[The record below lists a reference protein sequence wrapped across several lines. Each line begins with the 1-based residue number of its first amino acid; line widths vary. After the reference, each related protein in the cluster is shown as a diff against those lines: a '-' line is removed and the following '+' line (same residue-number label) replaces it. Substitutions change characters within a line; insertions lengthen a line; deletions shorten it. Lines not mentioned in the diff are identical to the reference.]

1 MSEKH
6 AARIQTY
13 SGYRADE
20 RPLSFT
26 VYSRTHYVSRVS
38 RECRMLTAEGKRMEI
53 FRVTTRKDLEFLLE
67 HSLDS
72 DEWFVTPLN
81 NNLI

>member
-1 MSEKH
+1 
-6 AARIQTY
+6 
-13 SGYRADE
+13 
-20 RPLSFT
+20 
-26 VYSRTHYVSRVS
+26 
-38 RECRMLTAEGKRMEI
+38 MLTAEGKRMEI